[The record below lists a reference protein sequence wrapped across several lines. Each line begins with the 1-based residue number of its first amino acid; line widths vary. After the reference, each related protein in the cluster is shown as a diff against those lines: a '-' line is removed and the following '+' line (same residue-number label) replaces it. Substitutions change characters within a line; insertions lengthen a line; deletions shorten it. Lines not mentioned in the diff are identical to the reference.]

1 VIQQSG
7 GLTERAANA
16 IQVIRAPKASVGTAS
31 GGSFLAEQEIVTV
44 SVEDLLEKLDPAAN
58 IPVHGGDF
66 VNVPRSAPI
75 SVQGEV
81 VKPGEL
87 PLVFGKSLTVRDA
100 ILQSGGL
107 TEHAGSVIRIA
118 RGGGPEMVSV
128 SMEDLYE
135 RLKPEANVLV
145 HPGDVVIVS
154 PGLPIVT
161 VGELVKPGE
170 VQQRFGKG
178 STVRDV
184 VLRSGGLTK
193 QADAKFG
200 LIIRIH
206 ADGSPEHIP
215 VNLENFTAPSF
226 ADQMLLPNDIVY
238 VPPKIPTKATTI
250 VTNGLA
256 VAISVATQRLIF
268 LGR

>member
-1 VIQQSG
+1 
-7 GLTERAANA
+7 
-16 IQVIRAPKASVGTAS
+16 
-31 GGSFLAEQEIVTV
+31 
-44 SVEDLLEKLDPAAN
+44 
-58 IPVHGGDF
+58 
-66 VNVPRSAPI
+66 
-75 SVQGEV
+75 
-81 VKPGEL
+81 
-87 PLVFGKSLTVRDA
+87 
-100 ILQSGGL
+100 
-107 TEHAGSVIRIA
+107 
-118 RGGGPEMVSV
+118 
-128 SMEDLYE
+128 
-135 RLKPEANVLV
+135 
-145 HPGDVVIVS
+145 
-154 PGLPIVT
+154 
-161 VGELVKPGE
+161 

-256 VAISVATQRLIF
+256 GAISVATQRLIF